1 MEKEY
6 KIIRTAW
13 FPDGYV
19 IAKSEEE
26 AITKAVN
33 EWKIKRETVVGAI
46 MVQR

>member
-13 FPDGYV
+13 FSDGYV

-26 AITKAVN
+26 AIAKAVN
-33 EWKIKRETVVGAI
+33 EWGIKRETVVGAI